1 MILDSDW
8 LLTGLFTLVL
18 SRKSNQFWFSR
29 WGSEVLKI
37 GHMILRIHTSKSAKE
52 TIHYHT
58 GNKTQEA
65 YYSTDGQEFAGC
77 WGGKGA
83 ELLGLSGRVTDEA
96 FARLVNNRHPLTG
109 EKLTARMRSDRR
121 PGFDVNFNVP
131 KSVSL
136 LYAYTKDE
144 RIIRALRQAQ
154 LDTLLEMEEMA
165 AARVRADGCK
175 DGDRK
180 TGVLVWA
187 EIIHLTA
194 RPEGGIPDPHLH
206 SHCYVFNATW
216 DGVEKKWKALQM
228 GLIHEEADYFD
239 RAAAHRLAANLRELG
254 LEIVATKDAFEIAG
268 ISRELIEKFSKR
280 TKTIEEYAEKR
291 GITDPVEKAKI
302 AALTRERKT
311 KSLLISE
318 LEPFW
323 WGSLTP
329 EEAKALDRAGLP
341 LQRSRA
347 LELSREMVAGAVA
360 PETGALEAGASS
372 KALGTKKEIKVPAN
386 RTMEAGA
393 SSEELGTRKEL
404 KTGGASRRQSMN
416 QKTSPSKS
424 PGKTVKATEDDRR
437 AVALAIEH
445 TFERA
450 SVVTEKQLF
459 AEASKNWCIDRTT
472 IGGLKAAIA
481 EAALIRR
488 EWNGRMYV
496 TTAEVVAEE
505 KRIAERCIAGKG
517 QYEAMNP
524 GWKIEDPDLNGE
536 QSAAVMHI
544 LGSTDWVTGI
554 AGRAGVGKTTL
565 LHEVRRGI
573 QSGMYK
579 LIALAPTS
587 EAARDVL
594 RKEGFDN
601 AETVAKLFKSER
613 LQREARGAVL
623 LVDEAGLLSTRD
635 ADRLLDL
642 AHNLGA
648 RVVLVGDI
656 GQHHPVERGQ
666 AFDHLQKCGGMEVA
680 EVTKIQRQK
689 GIHKRF
695 VEQVYAGD
703 IPAAIETLKEL
714 DWVFE
719 MTLDER
725 KIGLAKDYIA
735 AIEHGNTALVVAPT
749 HAECADVTEGIRDAL
764 KERGVLK
771 NGKEWDV
778 LRNLSWTDAQKS
790 DYEQYERGQ
799 VVQINGHVEGFA
811 LGEQVMVIGVRGG
824 MVRVRCKNGFDSAI
838 KALPLG
844 APETFAVYERQKLEV
859 CEGDRLR
866 ITGNGRSADNHP
878 LNNKSIYTVDYIDH
892 DGRIVLENGWK
903 LDTDFK
909 HLDYGYTLTSHAAQ
923 GKTVDWVFVAQSA
936 QLSSC
941 ASDLKQFYVST
952 SRGRKGVKLYVD
964 DLELLIENVS
974 WKRERPM
981 ATEILQAPVEEIQP
995 VEIVAENEMKTAEVL
1010 GKQDALEMGVEAEA
1024 ETELERSAVA
1034 EPERELV
1041 REEELELEMD

>member
-1 MILDSDW
+1 VGDVSKNADASARRNDREVMVILC
-8 LLTGLFTLVL
+8 
-18 SRKSNQFWFSR
+18 
-29 WGSEVLKI
+29 
-37 GHMILRIHTSKSAKE
+37 IHASKSAKE
-52 TIHYHT
+52 VEEYFT
-58 GNKTQEA
+58 GKRAKLEA
-65 YYSTDGQEFAGC
+65 SYYTRDGQEFTGY
-77 WGGKGA
+77 WYGKGA
-83 ELLGLSGRVTDEA
+83 ERLGLAGKKVMDEV
-96 FARLVNNRHPLTG
+96 FVSLLNNRHPVSGDQITP
-109 EKLTARMRSDRR
+109 RMRDDRR
-121 PGFDVNFNVP
+121 PGFDLTFNAP

-136 LYAYTKDE
+136 VYARTKDD
-144 RIIRALRQAQ
+144 RIIQAHRQMHFDVIA
-154 LDTLLEMEEMA
+154 EMEKDA
-165 AARVRADGCK
+165 AARVRLNGQK
-175 DGDRK
+175 DGYRV
-180 TGVLVWA
+180 TGNLVFG
-187 EIIHLTA
+187 ENIHLTA
-194 RPEGGIPDPHLH
+194 RPVGGIPDPHLH
-206 SHCYVFNATW
+206 SHCYVLNMTF
-216 DGVEKKWKALQM
+216 DGVEDRWKALEM
-228 GLIHEEADYFD
+228 RRICDEADYYN
-239 RAAAHRLAANLRELG
+239 RVAAKRLAENLQKLG
-254 LEIVATKDAFEIAG
+254 LEIVFTEDGFEIAG
-268 ISRELIEKFSKR
+268 VSRELIEKFSKR
-280 TKTIEEYAEKR
+280 TKTIEAYAAEH
-291 GITDPVEKAKI
+291 GITDPEQKAKI
-302 AALTRERKT
+302 AVLTREK
-311 KSLLISE
+311 KAKNMLISDM
-318 LEPFW
+318 EPFW
-323 WGSLTP
+323 WASLTP
-329 EEAKALDRAGLP
+329 DEAQALDRIGEQLRRSQAAELSQTLAGREDKGAGNIAADRTAGL
-341 LQRSRA
+341 LGQKDGTWAQRHAGQERMSLSRA
-347 LELSREMVAGAVA
+347 
-360 PETGALEAGASS
+360 
-372 KALGTKKEIKVPAN
+372 
-386 RTMEAGA
+386 
-393 SSEELGTRKEL
+393 TRP
-404 KTGGASRRQSMN
+404 
-416 QKTSPSKS
+416 SPSIEE
-424 PGKTVKATEDDRR
+424 TVTATKHDFR
-437 AVALAIEH
+437 AVALGIEH
-445 TFERA
+445 VFERQ
-450 SVVTEKQLF
+450 SVVTEKQLMAAALSSF
-459 AEASKNWCIDRTT
+459 CVGRATLAGI
-472 IGGLKAAIA
+472 KAAVA
-481 EAALIRR
+481 QAPLLRR
-488 EWNGRMYV
+488 EVNGRMFV
-496 TTAEVVAEE
+496 TTEEVVAEE

-517 QYEAMNP
+517 RYEAMNP
-524 GWKIEDPDLNGE
+524 DWKIEDPDLNDE
-536 QSAAVMHI
+536 QRAAVTHI

-601 AETVAKLFKSER
+601 AETVAKLFNSER

-642 AHNLGA
+642 ADKLGA
-648 RVVLVGDI
+648 RVVLVGDT

-695 VEQVYAGD
+695 VEQVYAGN

-725 KIGLAKDYIA
+725 KIALAKDYIA

-790 DYEQYERGQ
+790 DHEQYERGQ

-811 LGEQVMVIGVRGG
+811 LGEQVVVIGVRGG

>member
-1 MILDSDW
+1 
-8 LLTGLFTLVL
+8 
-18 SRKSNQFWFSR
+18 
-29 WGSEVLKI
+29 
-37 GHMILRIHTSKSAKE
+37 MILRIHTSKSVKE

-58 GNKTQEA
+58 GNKSEA
-65 YYSTDGQEFAGC
+65 EYYSSDGQEFAGC

-83 ELLGLSGRVTDEA
+83 EMLGLSGRVTDEA
-96 FARLVNNRHPLTG
+96 FARLASNRHPVTG
-109 EKLTARMRSDRR
+109 EKLTPRMRADRR
-121 PGFDVNFNVP
+121 PGFDCNFNVP

-136 LYAYTKDE
+136 LYAWTKDE

-154 LDTLLEMEEMA
+154 LDTLLEMQEMA
-165 AARVRADGCK
+165 ATRVRAKGRK

-180 TGVLVWA
+180 TGVLAWA

-216 DGVEKKWKALQM
+216 DDVEKKWKALQM
-228 GLIHEEADYFD
+228 GLINDEADYYD
-239 RAAAHRLAANLRELG
+239 RAAAMRLAANLKALG
-254 LEIVATKDAFEIAG
+254 LEIVPTKDAFEIAG
-268 ISRELIEKFSKR
+268 ISRDLIEKFSRR

-302 AALTRERKT
+302 AALTRERKS

-323 WGSLTP
+323 WDNLLP
-329 EEAKALDRAGLP
+329 EEIKALDANKML
-341 LQRSRA
+341 LQRSLAVELGQQMTGRA
-347 LELSREMVAGAVA
+347 IEGDTSSKAFGTRETLPAGKTK
-360 PETGALEAGASS
+360 EIGASS
-372 KALGTKKEIKVPAN
+372 DFLGTKKEMKSG
-386 RTMEAGA
+386 TAG
-393 SSEELGTRKEL
+393 
-404 KTGGASRRQSMN
+404 RRQSMN
-416 QKTSPSKS
+416 QKTKPIQSVNKP
-424 PGKTVKATEDDRR
+424 VKVTEDERR

-459 AEASKNWCIDRTT
+459 AEASRNWCIHRTS
-472 IGGLKAAIA
+472 IEGIKAAIA
-481 EAALIRR
+481 EAPLIRR
-488 EWNGRMYV
+488 EWNGSLFV
-496 TTAEVVAEE
+496 TTEQVLAEE
-505 KRIAERCIAGKG
+505 KRIAGRCIAGKG
-517 QYEAMNP
+517 KCEPMNEF
-524 GWKIEDPDLNGE
+524 WRIEDKKLSDE
-536 QSAAVMHI
+536 QQTAVMHV
-544 LGSTDWVTGI
+544 LNSTDWITGI

-573 QSGMYK
+573 QSGMNK

-601 AETVAKLFKSER
+601 AETVAKLLRSER
-613 LQREARGAVL
+613 LQREARGAVW

-642 AHNLGA
+642 ANKLGA
-648 RVVLVGDI
+648 RLVLVGDT

-666 AFDHLQKCGGMEVA
+666 AFDHLRKEGKMEVA

-703 IPAAIETLKEL
+703 IPAAIKTLKEL

-725 KIGLAKDYIA
+725 KIALARDYIS

-764 KERGVLK
+764 KEKNVLK

-790 DYEQYERGQ
+790 DSDQYKRGQ
-799 VVQINGHVEGFA
+799 VVQINGHVNGFA
-811 LGEQVMVIGVRGG
+811 LGEQVEVIGVREGI
-824 MVRVRCKNGFDSAI
+824 VRVRCKDGYNSNI
-838 KALPLG
+838 RALPLSE
-844 APETFAVYERQKLEV
+844 PETFSVYERAKMEI

-866 ITGNGRSADNHP
+866 ITGNGRTADKHP
-878 LNNKSIYTVDYIDH
+878 LNNKSVYTVDYFDH

-903 LDTDFK
+903 IDRDFK

-964 DLELLIENVS
+964 DLELLEENVS
-974 WKRERPM
+974 RRRERPM
-981 ATEILQAPVEEIQP
+981 ATEMLRGDMESEEAAEFQAESGES
-995 VEIVAENEMKTAEVL
+995 NEMKISESL
-1010 GKQDALEMGVEAEA
+1010 GKTDAAKLEIEPELREGMDKALDMAYPISEQEAAETLRQMEEAEA
-1024 ETELERSAVA
+1024 EH
-1034 EPERELV
+1034 
-1041 REEELELEMD
+1041 ELEMELD